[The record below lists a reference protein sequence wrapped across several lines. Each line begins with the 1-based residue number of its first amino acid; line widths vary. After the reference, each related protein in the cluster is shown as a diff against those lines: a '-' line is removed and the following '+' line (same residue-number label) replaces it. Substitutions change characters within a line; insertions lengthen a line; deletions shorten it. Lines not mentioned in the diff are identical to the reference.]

1 MKEEE
6 EEDTEV
12 DEIIAWFIFAC
23 VFLFFGERVSL
34 WQSKTF
40 FQKKNLDEIF
50 TRPSS
55 KSVKDA
61 SVFLTQ
67 EEQTSLQKSGALKCD
82 DENDE

>member
-6 EEDTEV
+6 EEDKEV

-23 VFLFFGERVSL
+23 VFLFLANEFLCGSRKL
-34 WQSKTF
+34 F
-40 FQKKNLDEIF
+40 FKKKNLNEIF

-67 EEQTSLQKSGALKCD
+67 EEQTNLQKSGALKCD

>member
-1 MKEEE
+1 MAVEN
-6 EEDTEV
+6 
-12 DEIIAWFIFAC
+12 
-23 VFLFFGERVSL
+23 FF
-34 WQSKTF
+34 SK
-40 FQKKNLDEIF
+40 KKNLNEIF

-67 EEQTSLQKSGALKCD
+67 EEQTNLQKSGALKCD